1 MIQNSVPE
9 LFSLQAQKKLRS
21 GSEFRCITDG
31 QNKVLTHILSHKMWS
46 TELIWHLKDSLERG
60 NVESLQGT
68 RRTASHNLD
77 TQVTFSLKNS
87 CKNKKHNASPS
98 IFFPVHCISP
108 LSPCEL
114 LTSQMCQCRQKS
126 TEGGP
131 VFLVVW
137 FQLYLFMVGSVFN
150 ISWVLSIFIFKPIP
164 GDEVYD
170 YFPLRGEEI
179 ETLGSYEKVTE
190 ILTRKPQLHW

>member
-46 TELIWHLKDSLERG
+46 TELIWRLKDSLERS

-68 RRTASHNLD
+68 RCRTASYNLD

-98 IFFPVHCISP
+98 IFFPVHSISP
-108 LSPCEL
+108 LSP
-114 LTSQMCQCRQKS
+114 
-126 TEGGP
+126 
-131 VFLVVW
+131 W
-137 FQLYLFMVGSVFN
+137 FAMWTPDQSNMSVQAEINRRRASVFGCLV
-150 ISWVLSIFIFKPIP
+150 S
-164 GDEVYD
+164 
-170 YFPLRGEEI
+170 
-179 ETLGSYEKVTE
+179 TLPFYGGFCV
-190 ILTRKPQLHW
+190 